1 MLTPLDFR
9 NSYHNIVGEIES
21 GDLPVNYE
29 VAERDYERVLVN
41 VKDTDTFTEFQW
53 RKLVKICR
61 VVKELSGRLSMNE
74 WHGKNSCG
82 TTHCLAGWAVALE
95 FGDIDVDWVDES
107 DRRMLVPD
115 DYEEDAYLTTSQ
127 VAEFFLSKYTRPFF
141 FFTNSTDSTEKLAEN
156 LIMKHFIDPILK
168 EDDKDRLDFNIF

>member
-1 MLTPLDFR
+1 MLTPFDFR
-9 NSYHNIVGEIES
+9 NSYHNIVAAIETE
-21 GDLPVNYE
+21 DLPVNYE
-29 VAERDYERVLVN
+29 VAERDYERVLAN
-41 VKDTDTFTEFQW
+41 VKQTDTFTAFQW
-53 RKLVKICR
+53 RKLVKVCR
-61 VVKELSGRLSMNE
+61 VVKELNGRLSMNE

-95 FGDIDVDWVDES
+95 FGDIDVDWVGED

-115 DYEEDAYLTTSQ
+115 DYEEDGYLTTSQ

-141 FFTNSTDSTEKLAEN
+141 FFTNSTESSEKLAEN

-168 EDDKDRLDFNIF
+168 EDDKDRLEIF

>member
-21 GDLPVNYE
+21 GELPVNYD

-95 FGDIDVDWVDES
+95 VGDIDVDWVDES

-115 DYEEDAYLTTSQ
+115 DYEEDDYLTTSQ
-127 VAEFFLSKYTRPFF
+127 VAEYFLSKYTRPFF
-141 FFTNSTDSTEKLAEN
+141 FFTNSTESSEKIAED

-168 EDDKDRLDFNIF
+168 EDDKDRLNIF